1 MFRAGSCEVHR
12 SVTIN
17 TKCLFRLTLGLVDI
31 SPSRRIENDVRCA
44 VRDKSLDGARIAD
57 VEFRPVRRN
66 YLASTGEPLPAE
78 FPADLTRTTRNQN
91 FHT

>member
-1 MFRAGSCEVHR
+1 MFRAGSCEVHG

-31 SPSRRIENDVRCA
+31 SPGRRIEYDVRCA
-44 VRDKSLDGARIAD
+44 VRDKSLHFGRIAD
-57 VEFRPVRRN
+57 VELRPVRRN
-66 YLASTGEPLPAE
+66 YLASTGESMPAE
-78 FPADLTRTTRNQN
+78 FAADLTRSTRNQN